1 MSWRSRS
8 SQPLGGPGHAERETP
23 DPVVDPDDGEQ
34 AALGRLQVC
43 PRGAP
48 LPGERALDLEVP
60 LVDAGL
66 EQPATSSHGY
76 EPGRRGRPWSGK
88 RTWTVPLVGLP
99 RAHLRHTCV
108 WLWLGAGADPEVVQR
123 IRGHASAAMTM
134 DLHGHLTDQNLWDA
148 AAKFGARKP
157 LGAGMT
163 EPQARNLA
171 SDLGL

>member
-1 MSWRSRS
+1 MSVRLISRIRS
-8 SQPLGGPGHAERETP
+8 STP
-23 DPVVDPDDGEQ
+23 VSSN
-34 AALGRLQVC
+34 
-43 PRGAP
+43 
-48 LPGERALDLEVP
+48 RAR
-60 LVDAGL
+60 
-66 EQPATSSHGY
+66 SSHGY
-76 EPGRRGRPWSGK
+76 EPGWRGGPWSGR